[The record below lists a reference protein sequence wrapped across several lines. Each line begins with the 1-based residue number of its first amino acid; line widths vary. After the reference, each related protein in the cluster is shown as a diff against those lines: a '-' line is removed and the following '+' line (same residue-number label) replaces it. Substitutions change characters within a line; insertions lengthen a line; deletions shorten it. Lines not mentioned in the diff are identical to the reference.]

1 MIGGNETVLKSS
13 IPRKLSPGE
22 DSKNYA
28 SMKKKFKRSIR
39 RSMGAAGTNTETK
52 NHSPESM
59 TKIVN

>member
-22 DSKNYA
+22 DGKNYV
-28 SMKKKFKRSIR
+28 SMKKKLKRSIR
-39 RSMGAAGTNTETK
+39 RSMGAPGTNTETK